1 MEREFNFGLLLNT
14 LAIILVFI
22 QSDTSS
28 IFIDASFVLVTLGL
42 AKVNKDKNRKFDF
55 YAWSV
60 LFIVNFITF
69 IFKAFILV

>member
-1 MEREFNFGLLLNT
+1 MEREFNLGLLLNT

-55 YAWSV
+55 YM
-60 LFIVNFITF
+60 LGQYY
-69 IFKAFILV
+69 L